1 MSEDNHIFQTKCGH
15 TYRVVFVDEKKFT
28 GVKFVF
34 EHFHKHENF
43 TMYVYDSAISQKA
56 IQELYLQEN
65 FRNRNFKRLPR
76 WLFAKNVKTKNAEI
90 EATREPSDFWDRR
103 EPEIHWING
112 IWFSGSFKGRSW
124 ENGTFLN
131 GIMCSGYTG
140 NPWKGGTWIKG
151 KYKKL
156 TYGSRQCLGWKP
168 VDRKDRAENSIW
180 EPILA

>member
-1 MSEDNHIFQTKCGH
+1 MSEGNNIFQTKCGH
-15 TYRVVFVDEKKFT
+15 TCRVVFVNENKFV
-28 GVKFVF
+28 GAKFVF

-43 TMYVYDSAISQKA
+43 TLYVYDSAIAQKS

-65 FRNRNFKRLPR
+65 FRNKIFKRLPR

-90 EATREPSDFWDRR
+90 EFNGTYTDFWERR
-103 EPEIHWING
+103 EQEIEWING
-112 IWFSGSFKGRSW
+112 VWLSGSFKGLRW
-124 ENGTFLN
+124 KNGTFIN

-156 TYGSRQCLGWKP
+156 TYGSKHCLGWKP
-168 VDRKDRAENSIW
+168 VDRKDRVDNSIW